1 MQCIRLVTNLNAK
14 PLAILK
20 TITAKEL
27 KILIRTSY
35 SEASRLA
42 AAGGLAALAALL
54 NSASVYTRQYKNIRK
69 FCRARRHFRQFTDE
83 I

>member
-1 MQCIRLVTNLNAK
+1 MQCIRLVTNLNAE

-20 TITAKEL
+20 TTAKEL